1 MSFSVRIFSYPG
13 IVAAIQPQIVQ
24 QSGDSVFMLRDPYIA
39 GQKLTSNG
47 ATPVSS
53 TPLPVGT
60 KLLRVEVDDGSTIR
74 YEMQMG
80 ANSGTNVRAASTNSP
95 TLSGREILFASD
107 GAVFSFVDASATP

>member
-1 MSFSVRIFSYPG
+1 MTFAVRIFAYPG

-24 QSGDSVFMLRDPYIA
+24 QSADSVFMLRDPYLA

-47 ATPVSS
+47 ATQVSS
-53 TPLPVGT
+53 AALPTGT
-60 KLLRVEVDDGSTIR
+60 KLLRVEVDDGNTIR

-80 ANSGTNVRAASTNSP
+80 ANSGANVRAASTNSP

-107 GAVFSFVDASATP
+107 NAVFSFVDASATP

>member
-1 MSFSVRIFSYPG
+1 MTFAVRIFSYPG

-24 QSGDSVFMLRDPYIA
+24 QSADSVFMLRDPYLA
-39 GQKLTSNG
+39 GQKLQSNG
-47 ATPVSS
+47 ATPVPSA
-53 TPLPVGT
+53 PLPTGT
-60 KLLRVEVDDGSTIR
+60 KLLRVEVDDGNTIR

-80 ANSGTNVRAASTNSP
+80 ANSGASVRQPSTNSP

>member
-1 MSFSVRIFSYPG
+1 MTFAVRIFAYPG

-24 QSGDSVFMLRDPYIA
+24 QSGDSVFMLRDPYIS

-53 TPLPVGT
+53 VPLPTGT
-60 KLLRVEVDDGSTIR
+60 KLLRVEVDDGNTIR

-80 ANSGTNVRAASTNSP
+80 ANSGANVRAASTNSP
-95 TLSGREILFASD
+95 TLSGREIIFASD
-107 GAVFSFVDASATP
+107 GAVFSFVDASATT